1 MKKKNILLALSSL
14 LFLFAGC
21 SDDDIVQQPSAVA
34 GQEVEFGVGS
44 TDTPVSRTI
53 YNGNF
58 IEQDGHKY
66 EGVEWLNTDTV
77 SLYCANSAN
86 TQLADYSLQLINP
99 ANPGEFATAPQARL
113 LKTGVAGLQ
122 WGNEAKE
129 HVFYGVY
136 PSPKQYFIEGK
147 MEKPVLSGTPA
158 GEVNLKGYIPKVQKS
173 GAVRMSGH
181 STVVDPCM
189 DYAYMAARTQVPVS
203 QLGNPVSLS
212 FVPFVTSIE
221 MSFVNTT
228 DHPIELTTISVGSL
242 EDPAVPDVFK
252 PVYGKFEAKLEN
264 MGTTTY
270 PVVTDASGQ
279 SLNRSQVVLSLFNE
293 NGVAKPVTLA
303 ANGGTLTC
311 TVFLHTTANLNN
323 LVVTLQSGAG
333 FRRGV
338 ITGIDIVHNKKNF
351 IHNIP
356 LSSAFDVSNWISY
369 LPDDAIVRQLSI
381 PGAGGIGAPYGT
393 ATEVNELSQEQ
404 TLSIEDLWN
413 QGIRAFELSVS
424 RQADNATGE
433 QFGECQV
440 SCNGAFVNLTL
451 KEAVNKI
458 LTKLFYNK
466 REFAMLILTYQ
477 PMGDYGRNANEFT
490 RQLRDFWKNVATK
503 SASYGIGTALYD
515 PSKATVGDSRGKLFC
530 IARPTSAN
538 EDAKL
543 NVSSKNFHPH
553 ILVINGWGSLKD
565 KWQERGYT
573 GNMTYGPGLNA
584 DGKPNRPVLSAAWE
598 TGDQDKPVSTFD
610 AAVDFLQPNFYYG
623 VQAGANE
630 VTANGAWVQEWAR
643 VSRGTS
649 VEYRTKVGTGWF
661 GQPTYKYES
670 FYWANTL
677 EEKRQRINET
687 FDYAMNRSKGD
698 ITYIN
703 SLCGYYVDER
713 VQRSVYL
720 YSGSDNIGTLG
731 AGGLSGNV
739 KDYAE
744 DINQYVYNS
753 IFHKGLNGVTG
764 PLGIVLMDRVGNNA
778 ATAAANTNLPYLV
791 IANNFSFEMK
801 ENTEQTSRSVDAQSA
816 EHYDFIFDAS
826 ANK

>member
-34 GQEVEFGVGS
+34 GQDVEFGVGS

-53 YNGNF
+53 YNGNI
-58 IEQDGHKY
+58 IEQNGHKY

-99 ANPGEFATAPQARL
+99 ANLGEFATGPQARL

-136 PSPKQYFIEGK
+136 PSPKQYFIESK

-158 GEVNLKGYIPKVQKS
+158 GEVTLKGYIPKVQKS
-173 GAVRMSGH
+173 GAVRTTGT
-181 STVVDPCM
+181 STIVDPCM

-221 MSFVNTT
+221 MSFVNKT

-242 EDPAVPDVFK
+242 ENPAVPDVFK

-270 PVVTDASGQ
+270 PVVTDAPGQ

-311 TVFLHTTANLNN
+311 TVFLHTTASLNN

-393 ATEVNELSQEQ
+393 STEVNELSQEQ

-440 SCNGAFVNLTL
+440 SCNGSFVHLTL

-458 LTKLFYNK
+458 LTKLSSNK

-490 RQLRDFWKNVATK
+490 RQLSDFWKNVETQ

-515 PSKATVGDSRGKLFC
+515 PSNATVGASRGKLFC

-543 NVSSKNFHPH
+543 NVLPENVHRH

-584 DGKPNRPVLSAAWE
+584 DGKPNRPVLSATYLSW
-598 TGDQDKPVSTFD
+598 TGNIDKNKK
-610 AAVDFLQPNFYYG
+610 VDPFVAEVRSLTPNFYYS
-623 VQAGANE
+623 VQAGAND
-630 VTANGAWVQEWAR
+630 VTPKGAWVQEWAR
-643 VSRGTS
+643 VSPGVAAAYT
-649 VEYRTKVGTGWF
+649 YRESIWDPF
-661 GQPTYKYES
+661 NHDS

-677 EEKRQRINET
+677 DEKRQRINET